1 MDFKSLI
8 EYQNMLQQK
17 LRQEQKTDRK
27 IEFLS
32 LINQLTSG
40 PRNLVQKEQVLVE
53 AKERGFTE
61 TETQELIDK
70 LIAERIIFEPNSGY
84 LKKR

>member
-32 LINQLTSG
+32 LINELTSG
-40 PRNLVQKEQVLVE
+40 PRNLVQKEQVLIE

-61 TETQELIDK
+61 TETQEIIDK

>member
-61 TETQELIDK
+61 VEAQELIDK

>member
-61 TETQELIDK
+61 TEAQELIDK